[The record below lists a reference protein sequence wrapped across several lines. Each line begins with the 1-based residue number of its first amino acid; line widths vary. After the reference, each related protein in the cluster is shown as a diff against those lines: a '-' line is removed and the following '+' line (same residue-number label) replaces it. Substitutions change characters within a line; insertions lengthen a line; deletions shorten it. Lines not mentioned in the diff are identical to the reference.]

1 MLALG
6 VWLALVTIAA
16 LGTYTFL
23 QVRKLRDEQTAISE
37 RNRKDSLQLLRI
49 QNDLASVG
57 VLMRDMAEGVEPY
70 PLQGWRPALI
80 ATKGLLANHY
90 LDASLGLTM
99 LFPVR
104 STESPA
110 VTVVYVNRSRAD
122 ALGGFFGGLT
132 RGIVNSR
139 QRDGTVNELRALKA
153 RLETRWRESPES
165 RR

>member
-57 VLMRDMAEGVEPY
+57 VLMRDMITEGKGVTAD
-70 PLQGWRPALI
+70 RAITPAG
-80 ATKGLLANHY
+80 K
-90 LDASLGLTM
+90 
-99 LFPVR
+99 
-104 STESPA
+104 
-110 VTVVYVNRSRAD
+110 
-122 ALGGFFGGLT
+122 
-132 RGIVNSR
+132 
-139 QRDGTVNELRALKA
+139 
-153 RLETRWRESPES
+153 
-165 RR
+165 